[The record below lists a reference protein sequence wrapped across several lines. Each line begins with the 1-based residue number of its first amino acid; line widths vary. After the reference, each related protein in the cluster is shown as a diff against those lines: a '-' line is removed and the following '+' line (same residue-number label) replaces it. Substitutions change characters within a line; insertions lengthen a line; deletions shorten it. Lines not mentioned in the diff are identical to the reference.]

1 MWNKKHISY
10 IMALDVRLNVMTMQI
25 IQHKSIVFYG
35 EEGLVFICLHENS
48 VWGGGG
54 RQTQRCSLGPAAYS

>member
-1 MWNKKHISY
+1 
-10 IMALDVRLNVMTMQI
+10 MTMQI

-54 RQTQRCSLGPAAYS
+54 RQTQRCSLDPAAYS